1 MTYVH
6 PRHNAGIYRYDE
18 FDRQF
23 VRERVEQFRGQ
34 VERRLKG
41 ELSEDE
47 FKPLRLMNGLYLQL
61 HAYMLRIAIPYGTL
75 TAHQLRGLS
84 AIARRYDKGYGHF
97 TTRQNLQLN
106 WIRLEDTPDILN
118 ALADIDMHAIQTSGN
133 CVRNVTTDQFAGATA
148 DEVVDPRV
156 YAEVLRQWTTL
167 HPEFSF
173 LPRKFKIAITGS
185 TDDRAAVRIHDIGLV
200 VKKNAE
206 GRVGFEVYVGG
217 GLGRTPF
224 VAPKTRDWVDEEDLI
239 AYIEAVLRVYNQAG
253 RRDNAFKA
261 RIKILVHETKLDKFI
276 ELVEE
281 EFARVRGPR
290 FRLEPALIETI
301 AKHFAPPPFEELPA
315 VSEAYARRR
324 CEDAAFGAWT
334 QTNVRAHKAPGYA
347 SVTIS
352 LKPAGGVP
360 GDISCEQM
368 DLVAELAERY
378 SFGEVRATHSQ
389 NLVLAHV
396 KQDDLFALWQAL
408 VGAGLATGNAGL
420 IGDIIACPGLDYCS
434 LANARSIPIAQALSN
449 RFADPDRQREIGDLN
464 IKISGC
470 INACGHHHVG
480 AIGILGVDK
489 KGEEFYQIT
498 LGGNAEL
505 DSSLGDIVGPALKAD
520 EAVDAVER
528 IVELYLERRQPGE
541 RFLATLARIGQ
552 APFKETAYAAD

>member
-1 MTYVH
+1 MTYMQ

-18 FDRQF
+18 VDRQF
-23 VRERVEQFRGQ
+23 VRERVEQFRFQ

-75 TAHQLRGLS
+75 TAHQMRGLS
-84 AIARRYDKGYGHF
+84 NIARRYDKGYGHF
-97 TTRQNLQLN
+97 STRQNLQLH
-106 WIRLEDTPDILN
+106 WIKLEDTPDILGE
-118 ALADIDMHAIQTSGN
+118 LAEFDMHAIQTSGN
-133 CVRNVTTDQFAGATA
+133 CVRNVTTDQFAGATP

-156 YAEVLRQWTTL
+156 YAEVLRQWTAI

-173 LPRKFKIAITGS
+173 LPRKFKIGITG
-185 TDDRAAVRIHDIGLV
+185 TTNDRAAVRIHDIGLV
-200 VKKNAE
+200 AKKNAE
-206 GRVGFEVYVGG
+206 GRIGFEVYVGG

-224 VAPKTRDWVDEEDLI
+224 IAPKTRDWVDEEDLI

-276 ELVEE
+276 ELVED
-281 EFARVRGPR
+281 EFARVRGPK
-290 FRLEPALIETI
+290 FRLEPEIVASIRS
-301 AKHFAPPPFEELPA
+301 HFAPPPFEELPA
-315 VSEAYARRR
+315 VSESYARRR
-324 CEDAAFGAWT
+324 CEDPAFGAWT
-334 QTNVRAHKAPGYA
+334 RTSVHPHKAPGYA

-352 LKPAGGVP
+352 LKPTGGVP
-360 GDISCEQM
+360 GDISSAQM
-368 DLVAELAERY
+368 NVVADLAERY
-378 SFGEVRATHSQ
+378 SFGEIRSTHEQ

-408 VGAGLATGNAGL
+408 SAVGLATANVGL

-434 LANARSIPIAQALSN
+434 LANARSIPIAQALSE
-449 RFADPDRQREIGDLN
+449 RFADSARQSEIGDFK

-480 AIGILGVDK
+480 AVGILGVDK

-505 DSSLGDIVGPALKAD
+505 DASLGDILGPALKAD